1 MLVFYLFIT
10 THLKKYKPSQLAL
23 GFFGRVKIQKK
34 HLQTAGFLCPLEGPM
49 ILRATY
55 NWCLWTHLLGKPK
68 GSMGWE

>member
-1 MLVFYLFIT
+1 M
-10 THLKKYKPSQLAL
+10 SQVNYCNLPL
-23 GFFGRVKIQKK
+23 GFWQGEDSKK
-34 HLQTAGFLCPLEGPM
+34 HIQTAGFLCPLEGPM